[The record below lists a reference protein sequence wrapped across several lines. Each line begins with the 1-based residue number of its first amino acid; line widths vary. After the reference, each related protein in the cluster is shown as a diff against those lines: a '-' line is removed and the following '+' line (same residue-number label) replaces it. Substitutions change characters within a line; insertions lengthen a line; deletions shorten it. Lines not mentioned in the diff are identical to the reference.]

1 MDFKKEIV
9 KLLNKEVKLENI
21 ESLIEIPPEDA
32 LGDYA
37 FPCFI
42 LAKEFRKNPNDISR
56 DLSRKLK
63 SKSFEKI
70 ENNGPYLNFF
80 VNKSILIKEVL
91 DNINELKSKY
101 GSSNIGKNKKIM
113 VEFSS
118 PNTNKPLHLGHLRN
132 IFLGDSLSKILS
144 FNGYNVIKT
153 NLNNDRGIHICKS
166 MLAYQ
171 IFGNNKKPD
180 KKPDHFIG
188 DFYVLY
194 ENRKTLEL
202 EQELKEMLFKWEN
215 NDRKVRAL
223 WKKMNNWALQGF
235 NETYK
240 RLGIKFDKQYYESK
254 FYDKAKQVINEGLK
268 KKIFDKQEDD
278 SVIARLNEYGLPD
291 KILLRSDNTSI
302 YITQDIY
309 LAELK
314 FKEFKLDKSIY
325 VVANEQNLHFKQLF
339 KILELLGYKW
349 AKNCYHLSYGYVSLP
364 SGRMKS
370 REGIV
375 IDADDLL
382 DEMENLAEKE
392 VIKREKLNKQ
402 ELNKRSKAIGH
413 SALKFFILKY
423 DPSKDFVFNPEE
435 SLSFEGYTG
444 PYIQYTIARINSIL
458 KKAKCRESKVNFD
471 LLKDDL
477 EFKLIKMMDS
487 FKDII
492 IKSCDEYKPSLL
504 ANYTFEL
511 SQVFNEYYHRCQ
523 VINDDKGLMK
533 SRLFL
538 IKNVKQVLENGLYLL
553 GIAVLDRM

>member
-1 MDFKKEIV
+1 MDFKKEIA

-21 ESLIEIPPEDA
+21 QGLIETPPEDN

-37 FPCFI
+37 FPCFV
-42 LAKEFRKNPNDISR
+42 LAKILKKNPNEIAKE
-56 DLSRKLK
+56 LSKKLK
-63 SKSFEKI
+63 SKYFIKI
-70 ENNGPYLNFF
+70 EANGPYLNFF
-80 VNKSILIKEVL
+80 IDKSILIKEVL
-91 DNINELKSKY
+91 NDVDKLKNKY
-101 GSSNIGKNKKIM
+101 GSSNIGKNKKVM

-132 IFLGDSLSKILS
+132 IFLGDSLSKILE
-144 FNGYNVIKT
+144 FNGYKVIKA

-171 IFGNNKKPD
+171 KFGNNKKPD

-194 ENRKTLEL
+194 EKKKSNALD
-202 EQELKEMLFKWEN
+202 QELKEMLIKWEA
-215 NDRKVRAL
+215 NDKTVRFL
-223 WKKMNNWALQGF
+223 WKKLNNWALQGF
-235 NETYK
+235 SETYK

-268 KKIFDKQEDD
+268 KEIFTKQDD
-278 SVIARLNEYGLPD
+278 GSVIAGLSDYGLPD
-291 KILLRSDNTSI
+291 RILLRSDNTSI

-314 FKEFKLDKSIY
+314 FKEFKLSKSIY

-349 AKNCYHLSYGYVSLP
+349 AKNCYHLSYGYISLP
-364 SGRMKS
+364 TGRMKS
-370 REGIV
+370 REGNV
-375 IDADDLL
+375 VDADDLL
-382 DEMENLAEKE
+382 NEMENIAEKE
-392 VIKREKLNKQ
+392 IIKREKLSKQ
-402 ELNKRSKAIGH
+402 ELARRGKAIGH
-413 SALKFFILKY
+413 SSLKFFILKY

-444 PYIQYTIARINSIL
+444 PYIQYTVARINSIL
-458 KKAKCRESKVNFD
+458 KKAGYKNSKINFGLLNND
-471 LLKDDL
+471 LD
-477 EFKLIKMMDS
+477 FKLNKMLDL
-487 FKDII
+487 FKEVI

-504 ANYTFEL
+504 ANYIFEL
-511 SQVFNEYYHRCQ
+511 SQLFNEYYHKYP
-523 VINDDKGLMK
+523 VINEDKDLMK

-538 IKNVKQVLENGLYLL
+538 IKNVKQVLENG
-553 GIAVLDRM
+553 